1 MKKILDICQNLEN
14 IFKNLKNHFK
24 WFEKNKLFF
33 SNLKKNWKI
42 SVSKD
47 NDLLIRVSLEHMV
60 SNFPTL

>member
-14 IFKNLKNHFK
+14 IFKILKNHFK

-47 NDLLIRVSLEHMV
+47 NDLLIRVSLEHMI